1 MLTWDNFQE
10 LTEFLERTHK
20 TSGAVRE
27 CSLMDD
33 LAERALDIIHK
44 EHTYHEIKDVI
55 DIGCGV
61 GRDLDIF
68 RNNHNKNCTG
78 VTISQTDACEL
89 RQRGYKIIVSDQN
102 FIPEEEHGKYDMVWS
117 RHCLEHSIM
126 PFYTL
131 HKYHLLLRDNGIC
144 YLEVPGAELQS
155 KQETNPN
162 HYSVLG
168 QTMLKELIART
179 GFQILDQ
186 WSCDLDYTLQ
196 DGSELKDFDRW
207 FCYVLRKVPILYDTL

>member
-1 MLTWDNFQE
+1 MTTSRLYDFE
-10 LTEFLERTHK
+10 KFLLKTHK
-20 TSGAVRE
+20 KSGKVRE
-27 CSLMDD
+27 CPLMDD
-33 LAERALDIIHK
+33 LTRRALDVIHK
-44 EHTYHEIKDVI
+44 EHSYHEIKDVI

-61 GRDLDIF
+61 GRDMDIM
-68 RNNHNKNCTG
+68 RNEHNKHVVG
-78 VTISQTDACEL
+78 VTVSEDDAVEL
-89 RQRGYKIIVSDQN
+89 RQRGYEIFVEDQN
-102 FIPEEEHGKYDMVWS
+102 FLPGYLENQFDMVWS
-117 RHCLEHSIM
+117 RHCLEHSLI

-131 HKYHLLLRDNGIC
+131 HKYFLLLRDNGVC